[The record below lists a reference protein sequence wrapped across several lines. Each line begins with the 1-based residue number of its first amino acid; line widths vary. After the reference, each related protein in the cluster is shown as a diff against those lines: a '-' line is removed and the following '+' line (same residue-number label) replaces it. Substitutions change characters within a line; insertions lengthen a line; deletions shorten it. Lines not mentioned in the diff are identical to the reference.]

1 MIYLPQLFWA
11 SLPLLCMT
19 ECLSSCRVRLHGC
32 LRADVGVGLGI
43 CQSETRAA
51 KGVDGV
57 EV

>member
-1 MIYLPQLFWA
+1 
-11 SLPLLCMT
+11 MT
-19 ECLSSCRVRLHGC
+19 ECLSSYRVRLHGC

-43 CQSETRAA
+43 FQSETRAA